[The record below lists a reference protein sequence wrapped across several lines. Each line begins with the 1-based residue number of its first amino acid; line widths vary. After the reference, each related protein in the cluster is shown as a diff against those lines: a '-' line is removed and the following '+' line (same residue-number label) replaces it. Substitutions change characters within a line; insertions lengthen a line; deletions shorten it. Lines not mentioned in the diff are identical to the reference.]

1 MKSTS
6 SFLQKRKNFS
16 TIKKFKSVDEKS
28 RNNVV
33 DNDSSQRNIVSDSI
47 LFSESAVEVTSM
59 IMSDMSEVVL
69 LAMTERALRL
79 NKDRKLLESRLDEKS
94 QKSELFQLVSTED
107 CENLVTNESIRDIVS
122 KDSKYAETF
131 LELNIVLQ

>member
-6 SFLQKRKNFS
+6 SSLQKRKNFS
-16 TIKKFKSVDEKS
+16 TVKKLKSVDEKS

-33 DNDSSQRNIVSDSI
+33 DSDSSQKNIVSDSI
-47 LFSESAVEVTSM
+47 LFSESAVKVTSM

-107 CENLVTNESIRDIVS
+107 CEDLVTNESIKDIVS
-122 KDSKYAETF
+122 KDSEYAETS

>member
-16 TIKKFKSVDEKS
+16 TVKKFKNVDEKS

-47 LFSESAVEVTSM
+47 LFSESAVE
-59 IMSDMSEVVL
+59 
-69 LAMTERALRL
+69 LR
-79 NKDRKLLESRLDEKS
+79 
-94 QKSELFQLVSTED
+94 
-107 CENLVTNESIRDIVS
+107 
-122 KDSKYAETF
+122 
-131 LELNIVLQ
+131 